1 MSDDRTAG
9 DPAATPLRA
18 APAAAAPAAA
28 ADLAALVRSG
38 PYLNGFYDVARQW
51 PDAIRRRVDA
61 ATERA
66 AARRRAVRT
75 PHDARAFQVLVRER
89 FWQSMGGL
97 PEPAAPRETAFETV
111 GELEHLGLRIT
122 RLVYESH
129 PGVPV
134 SALLYRRPG
143 ASGRRPAV
151 LFLSGHH
158 ETAKHHPEYQ
168 RVCLDLALHGLVVLA
183 IDPWGQGERFQYAVP
198 GAEQPQVAT
207 GTYEHSY
214 CGLQCF
220 LAGGAVARYFAW
232 DGVRALDVLS
242 ALPDVDAARIGVTGN
257 SGGGTQTML
266 LLMADQRPAAAMPC
280 TFIHGMAAYVRAGLP
295 HDAEQNFVGSLAGA
309 IDHADLLACFAP
321 RPLLVGAVS
330 SDFFPVEAT
339 EASVAAARGVYA
351 ALGAGER
358 IALTVDDDGHWY
370 TDVLRERAV
379 RFFTAALD
387 GEERYAPRSIPTL
400 PEARLWCSP
409 SGQLYR
415 DRPGLRTVFDLNRE
429 FLAARRRPAPASAG
443 AARARLQTALDWPLR
458 PEALPLRPRYFP
470 PAGGTAGVGVQRFF
484 FFTEPD
490 LAVAGAMLRPASEG
504 PGARTW
510 LLLLPDGTAS
520 APPRLEAAAAL
531 AAGGDRVCL
540 FDVRGRGAVQSLPT
554 QGRPVDSWLG
564 FEAYNA
570 YLAML
575 FDGSTVSE
583 RVFDVAR
590 AIELIARHEATPGGI
605 ALRAFGPAALWGYL
619 AAALDP
625 RVATVHL
632 TARLPSWGEV
642 VETRLF
648 DPQTINASLAVPGI
662 LQHLDLPDLLPCF
675 EGRDLRLEDPL
686 PVAARPEQLP
696 LRS

>member
-1 MSDDRTAG
+1 
-9 DPAATPLRA
+9 
-18 APAAAAPAAA
+18 
-28 ADLAALVRSG
+28 LAALVRSA

-66 AARRRAVRT
+66 TARRRAVRT
-75 PHDARAFQVLVRER
+75 PHDARAYQADVRER
-89 FWQSMGGL
+89 FWRSMGGPL
-97 PEPAAPRETAFETV
+97 RPAQRASAFETA
-111 GELEHLGLRIT
+111 GELEHLGVRVT

-134 SALLYRRPG
+134 SALLYRPPG
-143 ASGRRPAV
+143 DGGRRPAV

-207 GTYEHSY
+207 GTFEHSY

-220 LAGGAVARYFAW
+220 LTGGAVARYFAW
-232 DGVRALDVLS
+232 DGVRALDVL
-242 ALPDVDAARIGVTGN
+242 AGLPEVDAARIGVTGN

-266 LLMADQRPAAAMPC
+266 LLLADERPAAAMPC
-280 TFIHGMAAYVRAGLP
+280 TYIHGLSAFVRAGLP

-309 IDHADLLACFAP
+309 IDHADLLACVAP
-321 RPLLVGAVS
+321 RPLLVGAVR
-330 SDFFPVEAT
+330 SDFFPLEAT
-339 EASVAAARGVYA
+339 EASVESARGVYA

-358 IALTVDDDGHWY
+358 IALTVDEDRHWY

-379 RFFTAALD
+379 RFFTATLD
-387 GEERYAPRSIPTL
+387 GAARYERRDLPTL

-429 FLAARRRPAPASAG
+429 FLAARRRPPPATADE
-443 AARARLQTALDWPLR
+443 ARARLLSALDWPSP
-458 PEALPLRPRYFP
+458 PEALPLHPRYFP
-470 PAGGTAGVGVQRFF
+470 PAAGPGGAGVQRFF
-484 FFTEPD
+484 FFSEPD
-490 LAVAGAMLRPASEG
+490 LAVAGAMLRPPAPAGAPPG
-504 PGARTW
+504 PGGAPGDRAPGDRAPGGGARTW

-520 APPRLEAAAAL
+520 APHLLAEAAAL
-531 AAGGDRVCL
+531 VAGGDRVCL
-540 FDVRGRGAVQSLPT
+540 FDVRGRGAVQSHPT

-590 AIELIARHEATPGGI
+590 AIEFLARHEATPGGL
-605 ALRAFGPAALWGYL
+605 ALRAHGPAALWGYL

-625 RVATVHL
+625 RVLTVHL
-632 TARLPSWGEV
+632 TARLPSWGAV
-642 VETRLF
+642 VDTRLY
-648 DPQTINASLAVPGI
+648 DPQTITAALVVPGV
-662 LQHLDLPDLLPCF
+662 LQHFDLPDLVPLF
-675 EGRDLRLEDPL
+675 SGRELRLDDPL

-696 LRS
+696 LRP

>member
-1 MSDDRTAG
+1 MGRVSDDRA
-9 DPAATPLRA
+9 PAASA
-18 APAAAAPAAA
+18 APAGPGAGH
-28 ADLAALVRSG
+28 LTALVRSG
-38 PYLNGFYDVARQW
+38 PYLDGYHDVARQW

-75 PHDARAFQVLVRER
+75 PHDALAYQAAVRER
-89 FWQSMGGL
+89 FWQSMGGR
-97 PEPAAPRETAFETV
+97 PEPAQREAAFETA
-111 GELEHLGLRIT
+111 GDLEHLGVRVT

-134 SALLYRRPG
+134 SALLYRRRG
-143 ASGRRPAV
+143 AGGRRPAV

-198 GAEQPQVAT
+198 GAAQPLVAT

-232 DGVRALDVLS
+232 DAVRALDVLGGV
-242 ALPDVDAARIGVTGN
+242 PEVDPARIGVTGN
-257 SGGGTQTML
+257 SGGGTQTVL
-266 LLMADQRPAAAMPC
+266 LLMADERPAAAMPC
-280 TFIHGMAAYVRAGLP
+280 TFIHGLSAYVRAGLP

-330 SDFFPVEAT
+330 SDFFPLEAT
-339 EASVAAARGVYA
+339 EESVAGARGVYA
-351 ALGAGER
+351 ALGAGGR
-358 IALTVDDDGHWY
+358 IALTVDDDRHWY

-379 RFFTAALD
+379 KKRTASLD
-387 GEERYAPRSIPTL
+387 GEERYERRDIPTL
-400 PEARLWCSP
+400 PEPRLWCSP

-415 DRPGLRTVFDLNRE
+415 DRRGLRTVFDLNRE
-429 FLAARRRPAPASAG
+429 FLAARRRPAPATADE
-443 AARARLQTALDWPLR
+443 ARARLVRALDWPLP
-458 PEALPLRPRYFP
+458 PETLPLRPRYFP
-470 PAGGTAGVGVQRFF
+470 PAAGAGGLTAQRFF

-490 LAVAGAMLRPASEG
+490 LAVAGAVLRPASEG
-504 PGARTW
+504 EGARTW
-510 LLLLPDGTAS
+510 LVLLPDGTESDAD
-520 APPRLEAAAAL
+520 ALQEANRLV
-531 AAGGDRVCL
+531 AGGDRVCL
-540 FDVRGRGAVQSLPT
+540 FDVRGRGAVRSHPT

-575 FDGSTVSE
+575 LDGSTVSE
-583 RVFDVAR
+583 RAFDVAR
-590 AIELIARHEATPGGI
+590 AVAFLARHEATPGGI
-605 ALRAFGPAALWGYL
+605 ALRAHGPAALWGYL

-632 TARLPSWGEV
+632 TARLPSWSDV
-642 VETRLF
+642 VDTRLF
-648 DPQTINASLAVPGI
+648 DSGTVTAAQAMPGV
-662 LQHLDLPDLLPCF
+662 LQHFDLPDLLPLF
-675 EGRDLRLEDPL
+675 AGRELRVESPL